1 MKKLFVSMAFVLVA
15 GSAFAQMD
23 AVKNATKAANKGDFA
38 TATSLIEQALNN
50 PETANLADTWYA
62 AGQVQQKI
70 SAKQLENQVKR
81 QNFDEGAMQNAA
93 LQMVKY
99 FLKADQLPD
108 QKGKMNAFTSKMA
121 SAIKAD
127 MGNLING
134 GVAAFNGGGEGS
146 DQKALDFFGT
156 YVSLADAPMFEKENM
171 KADPQFATIA
181 YYAALAG
188 IRSEN
193 YPAVEQ
199 YAPMA
204 QADPENG
211 QNATEFLVEALK
223 KQNKTDQMLTVLKD
237 ALDKFP
243 GNQAFFANMIDYYTS
258 ADKYDEAQ
266 AFADQMIAKD
276 PSNYFYN
283 YVKGFL
289 FSQQKNDDK
298 AIEQYEQAIQKN
310 PEYAQAYAELGKS
323 WVLKAQDFSETA
335 SSNPND
341 PKFAE
346 DAKTLRSFYEKAMPY
361 LEKARE
367 LASDNVSLWKQ
378 ALSSVY
384 YNLQMTDKYEEVQQ
398 AY

>member
-23 AVKNATKAANKGDFA
+23 AVKNATKAAGKGDFA

-50 PETANLADTWYA
+50 PETANLADTWFA

-81 QNFDEGAMQNAA
+81 QNYDENAMFNAS

-99 FLKADQLPD
+99 FLKADELPD
-108 QKGKMNAFTSKMA
+108 AKGKMNAFTSKMA
-121 SAIKAD
+121 SAIKGD
-127 MGNLING
+127 LGNLING

-146 DQKALDFFGT
+146 DARALDFFGT
-156 YVSLADAPMFEKENM
+156 YVDLAKAPMFAKDNLA
-171 KADPQFATIA
+171 ADPQYVTIA

-193 YPAVEQ
+193 YAAVEKF
-199 YAPMA
+199 APMA
-204 QADPENG
+204 QADAENG
-211 QNATEFLVEALK
+211 QNATEFLVEAYK
-223 KQNKTDQMLTVLKD
+223 KQGKTDQMMSVLKD
-237 ALDKFP
+237 ALDKYP

-258 ADKYDEAQ
+258 NNKYDEAQ

-276 PSNYFYN
+276 SGNYFYN

-289 FSQQKNDDK
+289 YSQQKDDDK

-310 PEYAQAYAELGKS
+310 PEYAQSYAELGKS

-335 SSNPND
+335 ESNPTS

-346 DAKTLRSFYEKAMPY
+346 DAKTLRGFYEKAMPY
-361 LEKARE
+361 LEKCRQ
-367 LASDNVSLWKQ
+367 LAPDNVSLWKQ